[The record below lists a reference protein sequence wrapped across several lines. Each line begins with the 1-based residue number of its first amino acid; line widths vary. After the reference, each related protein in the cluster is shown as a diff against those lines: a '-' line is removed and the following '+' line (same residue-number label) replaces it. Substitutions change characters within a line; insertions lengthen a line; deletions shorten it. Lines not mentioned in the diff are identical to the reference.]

1 MTIPELRVSSD
12 GVIRGQA
19 HSVFGP
25 VHWRPSVP
33 DIMTDSDVHPNSESN
48 GQGQQPL
55 CPGCLA
61 PYDPLQHYC
70 EECGEAVGLF
80 TPYIPFVNIRFNY
93 SIFGRLW
100 QTLCYDSSAGW
111 GRRLLYFLLI
121 VLIVPVMFLALPF
134 VLIAKRRD
142 RGKQADVG

>member
-1 MTIPELRVSSD
+1 
-12 GVIRGQA
+12 
-19 HSVFGP
+19 
-25 VHWRPSVP
+25 
-33 DIMTDSDVHPNSESN
+33 MTDSDVELNPESE
-48 GQGQQPL
+48 GEPEQPL
-55 CPGCLA
+55 CSRCLT

-100 QTLCYDSSAGW
+100 QTLWYDPSAGW
-111 GRRLLYFLLI
+111 VTRLGYFLLI

-134 VLIAKRRD
+134 VIIAKRRNRD
-142 RGKQADVG
+142 TQSDAG